1 MAKIVIT
8 HKVEDVE
15 KWLKG
20 KEERVKQITHMGGTN
35 IVDHVAADGS
45 NTVAITADTKD
56 PAALVAAVTN
66 PPAEV
71 SAAMQQH
78 GVVPPVSV
86 FTEG

>member
-20 KEERVKQITHMGGTN
+20 RVERVEAITHLGGKN

-45 NTVAITADTKD
+45 NNVAITADVDD
-56 PAALVAAVTN
+56 PAALAAAVASPT
-66 PPAEV
+66 PELSEGMAT
-71 SAAMQQH
+71 H
-78 GVVPPVSV
+78 GVVPPLTVHV
-86 FTEG
+86 EK